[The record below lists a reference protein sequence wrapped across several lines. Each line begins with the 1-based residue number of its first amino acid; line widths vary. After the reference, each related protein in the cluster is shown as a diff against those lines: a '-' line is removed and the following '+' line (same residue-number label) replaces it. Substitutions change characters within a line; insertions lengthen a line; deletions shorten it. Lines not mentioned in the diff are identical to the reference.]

1 MNQSPEFISTDPNS
15 PDFLVPQRG
24 SVLED
29 IGARQNSANTDNTNI
44 KIFAIGDSTVF
55 NRDFPDGD
63 TFLELGWADKQ
74 ALGTLLKKPENLF
87 DMARSGASSKSFKQQ
102 MDNKHDWEDVKRL
115 IRQTDLPDGGY
126 LLIQFGHND
135 ESTNPNLHTTP
146 GRGETFYN
154 TLKSYVDEAK
164 VLGLTPV
171 LITPVERQ
179 YKHNHSHRG
188 YAQTIRD
195 LANDENILLLDLE
208 KRSYEAFDQYESAEA
223 IHEAF
228 GYDDHTH
235 FSPKGA
241 KIVAG
246 WVKELICASNEEKL
260 CEQFK

>member
-1 MNQSPEFISTDPNS
+1 
-15 PDFLVPQRG
+15 
-24 SVLED
+24 
-29 IGARQNSANTDNTNI
+29 
-44 KIFAIGDSTVF
+44 
-55 NRDFPDGD
+55 
-63 TFLELGWADKQ
+63 
-74 ALGTLLKKPENLF
+74 
-87 DMARSGASSKSFKQQ
+87 
-102 MDNKHDWEDVKRL
+102 L

-179 YKHNHSHRG
+179 YKHNRSHMG

-208 KRSYEAFDQYESAEA
+208 KRSYEAFDQYESTEA
-223 IHEAF
+223 IHETF

-241 KIVAG
+241 KIVSG
-246 WVKELICASNEEKL
+246 WVKELICESNEEKL
-260 CEQFK
+260 CGEFK